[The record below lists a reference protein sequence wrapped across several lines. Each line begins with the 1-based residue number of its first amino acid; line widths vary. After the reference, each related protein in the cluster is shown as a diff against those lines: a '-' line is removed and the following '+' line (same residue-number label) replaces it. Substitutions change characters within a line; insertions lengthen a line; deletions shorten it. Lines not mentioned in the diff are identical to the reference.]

1 MLRIGFIVLLFALFG
16 QSQANIIL
24 KTFEIS
30 AVMKRKNSNCVGILS
45 NQGEAAT
52 ASNLSEYTIQ
62 LAIYCS
68 QIQLR
73 DF

>member
-1 MLRIGFIVLLFALFG
+1 MLRIGFIALLFALFG
-16 QSQANIIL
+16 QSQANIIR

-30 AVMKRKNSNCVGILS
+30 AVLKRKDSDCVGILS
-45 NQGEAAT
+45 NQEEAAT